1 MEVICFALGIIIGA
15 GAGAVCAYFIM
26 RTDKKEAEIF
36 EAKRR
41 EEERKEKQ
49 MANFWAYNGTGKGQ
63 EEID

>member
-41 EEERKEKQ
+41 EEEEYK
-49 MANFWAYNGTGKGQ
+49 NFQQGCMLELWY
-63 EEID
+63 EIKL

>member
-26 RTDKKEAEIF
+26 RTDKKEAEIY

-41 EEERKEKQ
+41 EEERKEIGR
-49 MANFWAYNGTGKGQ
+49 ASCR
-63 EEID
+63 ERV